1 MVTAAERVTSY
12 SSHGTGRPRIALP
25 DRTTVLPQDAEWCV
39 VEIDGEWREVR
50 FHDYAEIYEQPGLYE
65 RLFYDVL
72 ACDSPAFTCARL
84 MAAMRAAG
92 ADPGRLRVL
101 DLGAGNGIV
110 GETLVRD
117 GVELVV
123 GVDILPEARAAAER
137 DRPGV
142 YADYLV
148 ADMSRLTAAERDRLA
163 GHRLNALTC
172 VAALGFGDIPPESF
186 RSAYNLLPDGAWVA
200 FTIKEDFLSDAD
212 TSGFAGMIRDAVKD
226 ELLRVADMRGFEH
239 RRATNGQPLR
249 YMAVIG
255 NKAADIPPPG

>member
-1 MVTAAERVTSY
+1 MVHAAERLSPKP
-12 SSHGTGRPRIALP
+12 SRDAHRPRIALP
-25 DRTTVLPQDAEWCV
+25 DGSTVLPQDAEWCV

-50 FHDYAEIYEQPGLYE
+50 FHDYAEIYTQPGLYE

-84 MAAMRAAG
+84 IEAMTAAG

-110 GETLVRD
+110 AETLVGH
-117 GVELVV
+117 GVEFVV
-123 GVDILPEARAAAER
+123 GVDILPEARDAAER

-148 ADMSRLTAAERDRLA
+148 ADMSQLTPSQHEKLT
-163 GHRLNALTC
+163 GYKLNALAC

-186 RSAYNLLPDGAWVA
+186 RSAYNLLPPDAWVA

-212 TSGFAGMIRDAVKD
+212 TSGFASLVRDTVKD
-226 ELLRVADMRGFEH
+226 DLLRVADMRGFEH
-239 RRATNGQPLR
+239 RRATNGEPLR
-249 YMAVIG
+249 YLAVIG
-255 NKAADIPPPG
+255 NKVADIAPPA